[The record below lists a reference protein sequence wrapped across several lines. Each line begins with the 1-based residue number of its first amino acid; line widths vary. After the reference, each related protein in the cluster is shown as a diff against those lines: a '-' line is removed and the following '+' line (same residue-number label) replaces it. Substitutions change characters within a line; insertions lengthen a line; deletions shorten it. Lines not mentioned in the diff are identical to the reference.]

1 MGRQHAHTLL
11 TGEQQA
17 VVMEDFQIRKLTP
30 LECWRLQAFPDEAF
44 LAAKFGSREI
54 AKKILVNQLDHYNC
68 DYKQTMSDSQLYK
81 QAGNSV
87 TVAVIYD
94 IAKRL

>member
-1 MGRQHAHTLL
+1 MGKQYAHTLL

-17 VVMEDFQIRKLTP
+17 VVMDNFQIRKLTP

-44 LAAKFGSREI
+44 FAAKFGSREI
-54 AKKILVNQLDHYNC
+54 AKKILVNQLEHYNC

-87 TVAVIYD
+87 TIAVIYD